1 MSTLRDIQL
10 FLEEAERELYAA
22 PGESKATVRHSLDSA
37 DDQIDSFLIKF
48 EADSLVNE
56 EDLVLESLKS
66 LSLNILLE
74 QPVQNEPVEDEDE
87 EPQDEEEVE
96 VGEDEDNF
104 ESPVGSDRQKSD
116 TPATPPKLPLDIDS
130 FSKRVARLVKN
141 RDALLDLETV
151 IINRA
156 LNFLTENYDEEHARA
171 MLEVLDEQFDFN
183 IDNPGQPIEA
193 PYAVGAYA
201 GGTGQ
206 MGG

>member
-1 MSTLRDIQL
+1 MSTLRDIEI
-10 FLEEAERELYAA
+10 FLEETERELYAE
-22 PGESKATVRHSLDSA
+22 PGESKSTVRHSLDSA

-48 EADSLVNE
+48 ESDSLVSE
-56 EDLVLESLKS
+56 EDLVLESLKT
-66 LSLNILLE
+66 LSLNVLLE

-87 EPQDEEEVE
+87 EPQDEPEAEVDAE
-96 VGEDEDNF
+96 EDNF
-104 ESPVGSDRQKSD
+104 ESPVGSDRQKSN

-156 LNFLTENYDEEHARA
+156 LNFLTEHYDEAHARA
-171 MLEVLDEQFDFN
+171 MLEVLNEQFDFN
-183 IDNPGQPIEA
+183 IDNPSQPLEA

-201 GGTGQ
+201 GGAGQ
-206 MGG
+206 SG

>member
-1 MSTLRDIQL
+1 MSTLKDIKI
-10 FLEEAERELYAA
+10 FLEEAERELYAE
-22 PGESKATVRHSLDSA
+22 PGESKGTVRHSLDSA

-48 EADSLVNE
+48 EADSQVNE
-56 EDLVLESLKS
+56 EDLVLEALKN
-66 LSLNILLE
+66 LSLDILIE
-74 QPVQNEPVEDEDE
+74 QPIQNEPVEDEDE
-87 EPQDEEEVE
+87 EPLDDPEEEA
-96 VGEDEDNF
+96 GAAEDNF

-156 LNFLTENYDEEHARA
+156 LNFLTEHYDEAHARA

-183 IDNPGQPIEA
+183 IDNPAQPIEA

-201 GGTGQ
+201 GGAGQ
-206 MGG
+206 SG